1 MPSHYA
7 LIVTGKPIMVFWSY
21 CQLTSKPKSYEV
33 AESPHVV
40 LPPMGIKACIVQNL
54 RYATFDY
61 PLQRINKMEKED
73 FKAHV
78 QYDDW
83 KGSVAADSADQE
95 DFSDFLRDKGVLKEG
110 EIVKGISF
118 YSAEHFF
125 DVEAFVS
132 DDEHGLRREK
142 VKMTLEEFF
151 KTFKRFSVKISR
163 NGELDDQD
171 IEFEE

>member
-1 MPSHYA
+1 
-7 LIVTGKPIMVFWSY
+7 
-21 CQLTSKPKSYEV
+21 
-33 AESPHVV
+33 
-40 LPPMGIKACIVQNL
+40 
-54 RYATFDY
+54 
-61 PLQRINKMEKED
+61 MEKEH

-118 YSAEHFF
+118 YSAERFF

-142 VKMTLEEFF
+142 VKMTIEEFF

-163 NGELDDQD
+163 NGELDDQE

>member
-1 MPSHYA
+1 
-7 LIVTGKPIMVFWSY
+7 MVFWSY

-61 PLQRINKMEKED
+61 PQQRINKMEKEH

-118 YSAEHFF
+118 YSAERFF
-125 DVEAFVS
+125 DV
-132 DDEHGLRREK
+132 
-142 VKMTLEEFF
+142 
-151 KTFKRFSVKISR
+151 
-163 NGELDDQD
+163 
-171 IEFEE
+171 

>member
-1 MPSHYA
+1 M
-7 LIVTGKPIMVFWSY
+7 
-21 CQLTSKPKSYEV
+21 KSP
-33 AESPHVV
+33 ESPHVV
-40 LPPMGIKACIVQNL
+40 LPPTGIKACIVQNL
-54 RYATFDY
+54 GYATFDY
-61 PLQRINKMEKED
+61 PQQRINKMEKEH

-118 YSAEHFF
+118 YSAERFF

-132 DDEHGLRREK
+132 DD
-142 VKMTLEEFF
+142 V
-151 KTFKRFSVKISR
+151 
-163 NGELDDQD
+163 D
-171 IEFEE
+171 

>member
-1 MPSHYA
+1 
-7 LIVTGKPIMVFWSY
+7 MVFWSY

-61 PLQRINKMEKED
+61 PQQRINKMEKEH

-95 DFSDFLRDKGVLKEG
+95 DFSDFLRDKGILKEG

-118 YSAEHFF
+118 YSAERFF